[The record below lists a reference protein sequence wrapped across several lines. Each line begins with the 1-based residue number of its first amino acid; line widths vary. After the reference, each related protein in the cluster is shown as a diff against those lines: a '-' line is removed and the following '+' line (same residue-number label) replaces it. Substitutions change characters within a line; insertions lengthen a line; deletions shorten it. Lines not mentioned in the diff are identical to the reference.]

1 MGKTSA
7 DHGHEGCETEQ
18 PLHVEEAVNDVQPA
32 VFAWQQNKFLQQ
44 ELPFVQVAQFTGI
57 QAVLDSVASA
67 KRIHFIDFGI
77 RSGMNA
83 TVLIQALAVR
93 HRVGLALR
101 QKFALGPDELR
112 AGLVR
117 HECPVELL
125 KVTDVATTSELAVE
139 ETGKRLLSFADT
151 INLPFFFKAVLVSD
165 IKDLNEDVFEVEAGE
180 AIVVYS
186 PWFLRTMTSRPHR
199 LEALIRVIR
208 NLSPCVMVVTEID
221 ANTDAPTFMDR
232 FVEALFFYGS
242 QFDCLEACINRCN
255 PMRITNEAMYMK
267 YGIHNTV
274 TTEGEERTTRHMK
287 VDAWSEFFGRF
298 QMAEK
303 ELSSAC
309 FYQARLI
316 VNKFACGSGCT
327 FDMNGNC
334 LLIGWKGTPISSLSA
349 WKFLQ
354 EKFLQEE

>member
-32 VFAWQQNKFLQQ
+32 VFEWQQ

-57 QAVLDSVASA
+57 QAVLNSVASA
-67 KRIHFIDFGI
+67 KTIHFIDFGI

-83 TVLIQALAVR
+83 TVLMQALA
-93 HRVGLALR
+93 
-101 QKFALGPDELR
+101 
-112 AGLVR
+112 VR

-125 KVTDVATTSELAVE
+125 KITAVATTSEPAVE

-151 INLPFFFKAVLVSD
+151 INLPFLFKAVLVSD

-180 AIVVYS
+180 AIAVYS

-232 FVEALFFYGS
+232 FMEALFFYGS
-242 QFDCLEACINRCN
+242 LFDCLEACINWCN
-255 PMRITNEAMYMK
+255 PMRIKNEAMYMK
-267 YGIHNTV
+267 YGIHNT
-274 TTEGEERTTRHMK
+274 
-287 VDAWSEFFGRF
+287 D
-298 QMAEK
+298 
-303 ELSSAC
+303 
-309 FYQARLI
+309 
-316 VNKFACGSGCT
+316 N
-327 FDMNGNC
+327 
-334 LLIGWKGTPISSLSA
+334 
-349 WKFLQ
+349 
-354 EKFLQEE
+354 

>member
-18 PLHVEEAVNDVQPA
+18 PLHAEEAVNDVQPA
-32 VFAWQQNKFLQQ
+32 VFAWQQ

-93 HRVGLALR
+93 HRAGPALR
-101 QKFALGPDELR
+101 QAPTNSGP
-112 AGLVR
+112 ALVR

-125 KVTDVATTSELAVE
+125 KITDVATTSELAVE

-180 AIVVYS
+180 AIVVYY

-208 NLSPCVMVVTEID
+208 NLSPCVMMVTEID

-242 QFDCLEACINRCN
+242 QFDCLEACINRRN
-255 PMRITNEAMYMK
+255 PMRIKNEAMYMQ
-267 YGIHNTV
+267 YGIHNTA

-298 QMAEK
+298 QMVEK

-354 EKFLQEE
+354 EE